1 MLWEKSESRK
11 VEKGKRGLGMGAGS
25 NFEQVGVVGK
35 PLMEMNIKPSNDEG
49 QNFQQREQ
57 LVRRL

>member
-1 MLWEKSESRK
+1 M
-11 VEKGKRGLGMGAGS
+11 EKGKRGLGMGAGS